1 MNLKVIKATL
11 LVAFIVLTVALTYF
25 GLNSRTGQYDF
36 KKLAEEKTVKA
47 STESDEAFNSKIKN
61 IGKSSKFVKE
71 DILLTNDTQRLNM
84 AIELLDTMQ
93 DYLYAAVLSEKLAK
107 IQNTPERYYST
118 AILYLKAS
126 ENDEFKLNI
135 YKKAKENLKN
145 CLNLN
150 PNNLDAKVDL
160 AVSIYNINLNETP
173 TDNMELM
180 QPALLLREVVAAD
193 SNHFD
198 GQYYLAKLSVES
210 NQLEKAIV
218 RFKKLVSLQPQNLNL
233 YVELIDIYK
242 RLGNEKEVRYWTDKA
257 QELTKKQ

>member
-25 GLNSRTGQYDF
+25 GLNSRKGQYDF
-36 KKLAEEKTVKA
+36 KKLAEEKTEKA
-47 STESDEAFNSKIKN
+47 SSQSDDAFQNKIKN
-61 IGKSSKFVKE
+61 IGKSSKVVQS
-71 DILLTNDTQRLNM
+71 DILQSIDTQRLSM
-84 AIELLDTMQ
+84 AVELLDTMQ
-93 DYLYAAVLSEKLAK
+93 DYLYAAVVSEKLAA
-107 IQNTPERYYST
+107 IQNTSSRYYST

-126 ENDEFKLNI
+126 ENEEFKLNI
-135 YKKAKENLKN
+135 YKKAKENLKK
-145 CLNLN
+145 CLNLD
-150 PNNLDAKVDL
+150 PKNLDAKVDL
-160 AVSIYNINLNETP
+160 AVSVYNINLNETP

-218 RFKKLVSLQPQNLNL
+218 RFKKLVSLQPQNLN
-233 YVELIDIYK
+233 
-242 RLGNEKEVRYWTDKA
+242 
-257 QELTKKQ
+257 